1 MVSIEKI
8 DRKLA
13 SGRYHTDININVNEQ
28 KFTIS
33 WAGVGDIFWH
43 PEFVGSILDHEQI
56 DIEINSTDGYL
67 YDLIFQLY
75 DDIINYRFVTLDEEQ
90 ALRIKDVET
99 KNPERLIKNGV
110 IEWHSDDNPYDESSI
125 LKIVKQNDKF
135 IISFTRSNPEN
146 DFKSLAVRIRMDG
159 TRYASFN
166 FIFNKMYQQLE
177 EYAENEKDY
186 HQITIDEYMMT
197 RKRQLPKK

>member
-1 MVSIEKI
+1 MVSIEKVDI
-8 DRKLA
+8 KL
-13 SGRYHTDININVNEQ
+13 SGNRYHTDININVNDQ

-43 PEFVGSILDHEQI
+43 PEYKGSILDHEQI
-56 DIEINSTDGYL
+56 DVIINNTDGYL

-75 DDIINYRFVTLDEEQ
+75 DDIINYRFVTLDDEQ
-90 ALRIKDVET
+90 VLRIKDAEI
-99 KNPERLIKNGV
+99 KNPERLIKNDV

-159 TRYASFN
+159 TRYDSFN
-166 FIFNKMYQQLE
+166 FIFYKMYQQLL
-177 EYAENEKDY
+177 EYAEYEKEY

>member
-43 PEFVGSILDHEQI
+43 PEYKGSILDHEQI

-75 DDIINYRFVTLDEEQ
+75 DDIINYRFLFEDEYITEM
-90 ALRIKDVET
+90 RKNEES

-125 LKIVKQNDKF
+125 LKIVKLENKF
-135 IISFTRSNPEN
+135 VISFIRSNPEN

-159 TRYASFN
+159 TRYDSFN
-166 FIFNKMYQQLE
+166 FIFYKMYQQLL
-177 EYAENEKDY
+177 EYAEYEKEY